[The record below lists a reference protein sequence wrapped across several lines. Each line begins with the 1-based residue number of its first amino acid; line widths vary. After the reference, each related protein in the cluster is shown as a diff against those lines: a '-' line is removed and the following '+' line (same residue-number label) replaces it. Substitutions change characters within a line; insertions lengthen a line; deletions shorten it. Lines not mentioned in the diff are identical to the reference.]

1 MMITQLCEYYIH
13 EVHWAVHVKGEF
25 YGMWIYISI
34 LKIIIKSRGQKNAEE
49 QNITWSQGTLSQI
62 IVTGNIYNTL
72 NNKGK

>member
-1 MMITQLCEYYIH
+1 
-13 EVHWAVHVKGEF
+13 
-25 YGMWIYISI
+25 MWIYISI